1 MLYRVAICDDEIS
14 QIKNISDYLT
24 RFSIKTDT
32 EFQIERFTSGNE
44 LLKKYYNE
52 KSPFDIL
59 FLDMEMPGRN
69 GIETAE
75 EIRRIPDRNV
85 LIAFIT
91 SFPEYMQDSF
101 DVQASQYLTKPI
113 SYELF
118 EQKLEKMLSYIG
130 ELETNITVISQ
141 KSGEII
147 LHLDD
152 IVCFEAV
159 KKTGVVIT
167 TNKDEITIKGKLAYF
182 EKELADKYFISIH
195 RTCLANMKYIRKF
208 NADSLEFSTGKTVS
222 VSRRRLSEIKEAF
235 SKYMVMRY
243 KR

>member
-1 MLYRVAICDDEIS
+1 MLYRIAICDDEIS

-24 RFSIKTDT
+24 RFSTKTDT

-52 KSPFDIL
+52 KSPFDII

-91 SFPEYMQDSF
+91 SYPEYMQDSF
-101 DVQASQYLTKPI
+101 DVQASQYFTKPI

-118 EQKLEKMLSYIG
+118 EQKLKKMLSYIG

-167 TNKDEITIKGKLAYF
+167 TNKDEMIIKGKLTDF
-182 EKELADKYFISIH
+182 EDELANKYFISIH
-195 RTCLANMKYIRKF
+195 RLCIANMKYIRKF
-208 NADSLEFSTGKTVS
+208 NADSLEFSTGKIVP
-222 VSRRRLSEIKEAF
+222 VSRRKLSEIKDAF

>member
-1 MLYRVAICDDEIS
+1 MLYKIAICDDELN
-14 QIKNISDYLT
+14 QIKIVSDYLT
-24 RFSIKTDT
+24 RFSITTDT

-91 SFPEYMQDSF
+91 SYPEYMQDSF
-101 DVQASQYLTKPI
+101 DVQASQYFTKPI

-141 KSGEII
+141 KNGEII

-167 TNKDEITIKGKLAYF
+167 TNKDEMILS
-182 EKELADKYFISIH
+182 ISLD
-195 RTCLANMKYIRKF
+195 T
-208 NADSLEFSTGKTVS
+208 FSTQNPKSLGNQ
-222 VSRRRLSEIKEAF
+222 LSEMEQIFMERSGMDICSISGAAR
-235 SKYMVMRY
+235 SGG
-243 KR
+243 

>member
-1 MLYRVAICDDEIS
+1 MLYRIAICDDEIS

-32 EFQIERFTSGNE
+32 EFQIERFTSSNE

-91 SFPEYMQDSF
+91 SYPEYMQDSF
-101 DVQASQYLTKPI
+101 DVQASQYFTKPV

-118 EQKLEKMLSYIG
+118 EQKLEKMLDYING
-130 ELETNITVISQ
+130 LETNITVLSQ
-141 KSGEII
+141 KSGETI
-147 LHLDD
+147 LYLDD
-152 IVCFEAV
+152 IICIEAN
-159 KKTGVVIT
+159 KNSNLTIT
-167 TNKDEITIKGKLAYF
+167 TQNEEIVIKGKINNY
-182 EKELADKYFISIH
+182 EKELANKYFISIH
-195 RTCLANMKYIRKF
+195 RSCLANMKYIRKF
-208 NADSLEFSTGKTVS
+208 NADSLEFSTGKIVP
-222 VSRRRLSEIKEAF
+222 VSRRKLSEIKEAF

>member
-1 MLYRVAICDDEIS
+1 MLYRIAICDDEIS

-32 EFQIERFTSGNE
+32 EFQIERFTSSNE

-91 SFPEYMQDSF
+91 SYPEYMQDSF
-101 DVQASQYLTKPI
+101 DVQASQYFTKPV

-118 EQKLEKMLSYIG
+118 EQKLEKMLDYING
-130 ELETNITVISQ
+130 LETNITVLSQ
-141 KSGEII
+141 KSGETI
-147 LHLDD
+147 LYLDD
-152 IVCFEAV
+152 IICIEAN
-159 KKTGVVIT
+159 KNSNLTIT
-167 TNKDEITIKGKLAYF
+167 TQNEEIVIKGKINNY
-182 EKELADKYFISIH
+182 EKELVNKYFISIH
-195 RTCLANMKYIRKF
+195 RSCLANMKYIRKF
-208 NADSLEFSTGKTVS
+208 NADSLEFSTGKIVP
-222 VSRRRLSEIKEAF
+222 VSRRKLSEIKEAF